1 MNADNSKK
9 SSRIKRGKGL
19 RVRLYP
25 TPRQQRLI
33 LPMMHARHVIR
44 NWVCDIF
51 NRSAARAA
59 GDEIGAN
66 GLAID
71 CTESAVGAAVRDL
84 TGSYNPQGTRH
95 ILDEMLQVIEKASGR
110 SLVPDSTFCRVYG
123 HGALLQAHMDRAD
136 LDWTVSIM
144 LRADAPWAIE
154 VEDCGVWRTVRD
166 AVGTGVLI
174 NGRTVNH
181 RRSQPFAGTEAVV
194 LLLHYAEREI
204 SS

>member
-44 NWVCDIF
+44 NWICDIF
-51 NRSAARAA
+51 NRNAARAA

-84 TGSYNPQGTRH
+84 RRLPEYKWLQTIPLWSA
-95 ILDEMLQVIEKASGR
+95 LQVVKDCFKAREQALPKAATTQKLNNVSVR
-110 SLVPDSTFCRVYG
+110 VTPERAAKKHLYWDFLVRNEMR
-123 HGALLQAHMDRAD
+123 GAKQDGAQKD
-136 LDWTVSIM
+136 L
-144 LRADAPWAIE
+144 R
-154 VEDCGVWRTVRD
+154 G
-166 AVGTGVLI
+166 
-174 NGRTVNH
+174 
-181 RRSQPFAGTEAVV
+181 
-194 LLLHYAEREI
+194 
-204 SS
+204 